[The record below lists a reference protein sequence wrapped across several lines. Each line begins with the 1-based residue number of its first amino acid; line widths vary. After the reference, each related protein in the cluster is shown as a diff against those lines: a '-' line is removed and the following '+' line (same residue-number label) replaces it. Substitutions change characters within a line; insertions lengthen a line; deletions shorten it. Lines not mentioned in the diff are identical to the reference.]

1 MSVGSNRNG
10 FHGAEGA
17 RLGVW
22 RNGGPLAEEVVGGP
36 RREGHPGGSGS
47 FGSADGRSDRPGRQ
61 HTGGAKR
68 MKGPSGD

>member
-1 MSVGSNRNG
+1 MGFMEQKAHVSVYG
-10 FHGAEGA
+10 ET
-17 RLGVW
+17 
-22 RNGGPLAEEVVGGP
+22 GGPLAEEVVGGP

-47 FGSADGRSDRPGRQ
+47 FGSADGRSDGPGRQ